1 MVGRKGRGNVTII
14 RWSFAVLAASLA
26 FATVPA
32 PSQAQL
38 PSTATD
44 QKAIV
49 EDPAV
54 AEILKSTSS
63 ANEISEAITRRFA
76 PMMFAD
82 GSLSVNERDLI
93 QELLSPEGGRVTVTT
108 PSGDMFEIPPLS
120 RLGRAFL
127 GLVRPPNL
135 ATLWLRGPAQMKQLV
150 DVTVLS
156 PDTARQVSAYILQRL
171 NIVWMES
178 TATDQY
184 EPIRRDLSA
193 AIRMLQ
199 QTDPDTE
206 QRGRSLIYDAA
217 RELDRRNGDAVP
229 NYLYDY
235 LR

>member
-1 MVGRKGRGNVTII
+1 MTFI
-14 RWSFAVLAASLA
+14 RWLIAVLAASAALA
-26 FATVPA
+26 SAPA
-32 PSQAQL
+32 PSQ
-38 PSTATD
+38 PVTD
-44 QKAIV
+44 QKAVV
-49 EDPAV
+49 EDAAV
-54 AEILKSTSS
+54 AEILKSQST
-63 ANEISEAITRRFA
+63 APEVSEAATRRFA

-93 QELLSPEGGRVTVTT
+93 QELLATDGGRIAVST
-108 PSGDMFEIPPLS
+108 PSGDMFELPPLS
-120 RLGRAFL
+120 RGGRAFL

-135 ATLWLRGPAQMKQLV
+135 TTLWLRGPAQMKQLV

-156 PDTARQVSAYILQRL
+156 PDTARQVSDYIRQRL
-171 NIVWMES
+171 STVWMES

-206 QRGRSLIYDAA
+206 RRGRELIYDAA

>member
-1 MVGRKGRGNVTII
+1 M
-14 RWSFAVLAASLA
+14 
-26 FATVPA
+26 
-32 PSQAQL
+32 
-38 PSTATD
+38 
-44 QKAIV
+44 
-49 EDPAV
+49 AV
-54 AEILKSTSS
+54 ADILKGTSAQS
-63 ANEISEAITRRFA
+63 EISEADTRRFG
-76 PMMFAD
+76 PMMFKD

-93 QELLSPEGGRVTVTT
+93 QELLANSGVRTTITT
-108 PSGDMFEIPPLS
+108 PSGESFEVPPLS
-120 RLGRAFL
+120 LRGRAFL

-156 PDTARQVSAYILQRL
+156 PDTARSVSDYILQRL
-171 NIVWMES
+171 TLVWAES

-199 QTDPDTE
+199 QAGDAETE

-217 RELDRRNGDAVP
+217 RELDRRNGDQVP
-229 NYLYDY
+229 NFLYDY

>member
-1 MVGRKGRGNVTII
+1 MAIFRCWV
-14 RWSFAVLAASLA
+14 AVFTAALVLVSA
-26 FATVPA
+26 PA
-32 PSQAQL
+32 SSQ
-38 PSTATD
+38 PVTD

-49 EDPAV
+49 EDAAV
-54 AEILKSTSS
+54 ADILKGTSTQS
-63 ANEISEAITRRFA
+63 EISDADARRFG
-76 PMMFAD
+76 PMMFKD

-93 QELLSPEGGRVTVTT
+93 QELLTNMGVRTAVTA
-108 PSGDMFEIPPLS
+108 PSGETFEVPPLS
-120 RLGRAFL
+120 FRARGFL
-127 GLVRPPNL
+127 SLVRPPNL

-156 PDTARQVSAYILQRL
+156 PDTGRQVSAYILQRL
-171 NIVWMES
+171 STVWMES
-178 TATDQY
+178 TLSDQY
-184 EPIRRDLSA
+184 APIRRDLSA